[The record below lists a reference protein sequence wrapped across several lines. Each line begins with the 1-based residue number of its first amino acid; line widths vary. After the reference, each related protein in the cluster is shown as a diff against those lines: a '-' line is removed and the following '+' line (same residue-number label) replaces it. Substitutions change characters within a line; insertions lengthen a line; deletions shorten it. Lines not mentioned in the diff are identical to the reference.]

1 MDILESKF
9 IKKYKKEMVKTMMQA
24 NPEWDKKDIEK
35 VIDKMIKERI
45 QNPSVILDNNF
56 TGEKRETTLLATLDW
71 IIERKPIVAGNGT
84 FYMNQ
89 HEAQNPI
96 AQMLDNFLITRKKL
110 KKEMFKVEDTNS
122 PKYKDLDRSQQN
134 QKINANS
141 YYGAS
146 GAPSSA
152 FYSEYSG
159 PATTLTAQ
167 SVIST
172 AKNFFES
179 FLADN
184 YNFIN
189 INELIHWMNKIIKE
203 DNFELDDFIVK
214 KSVDETYERLYDKL
228 IIKSYNDDELLYSYL
243 SNLTEDEV
251 TILYYKNNIISFF
264 DNHKP
269 IQNIFYTIMKNVQN
283 LEKVNDDNY
292 EYIDTHGMDVKEW
305 NEYVDKEYFM
315 NPNVTPDAIKDEL
328 EIFKKYIMKY
338 VFTKYLSFDRIY
350 RLRNFKRRVVTV
362 IDTDSNI
369 LSLDILVGWI
379 NDNIIKGETFGRDD
393 EHNSFVIVNSIT
405 YVITEAIS
413 KILMYYGEMSNVPE
427 EFRYR
432 FSMKNEFFMPLLI
445 VGKSKKR
452 YISKILLREGNLM
465 NPPKNDIKGF
475 DFKKATCSE
484 YAEDRFMK
492 IIQNYIIGSET
503 IELKNIIKDLR
514 NFENEVRESILSGE
528 RKFLPNGSAKEIAAY
543 KDPASEQ
550 SVRGALAWNILNPDN
565 VIDLPAKVSLVK
577 MNIFTEDDIGDL
589 KKTNPEVYNIII
601 EKIFNDDTN
610 IFVTTKVKGTDVTV
624 KKRGLQVL
632 AIPSNATIPEW
643 AIPYIDINTMVNNII
658 APFKAVLEIFNNKFT
673 CEGKTRNGVN
683 RKTDKLTNI
692 IKF

>member
-9 IKKYKKEMVKTMMQA
+9 IKKYKKEMINTMLQA
-24 NPEWDKKDIEK
+24 NPKWDKKDIEK
-35 VIDKMIKERI
+35 IIDKMIKEKL
-45 QNPSVILDNNF
+45 QNPSVILDNNY
-56 TGEKRETTLLATLDW
+56 TGERKETSLLATLDW
-71 IIERKPIVAGNGT
+71 IIERKPIIAGNGT

-89 HEAQNPI
+89 HEAKNPI

-122 PKYKDLDRSQQN
+122 PIYKDLDRSQQN

-159 PATTLTAQ
+159 PATTLSAQ

-179 FLADN
+179 FLCDN

-203 DNFELDDFIVK
+203 DNFELDKFIVR
-214 KSVDETYERLYDKL
+214 KSIDETYDRLYDKL
-228 IIKSYNDDELLYSYL
+228 IIKSYNDDELLYNYL
-243 SNLTEDEV
+243 SNLTEDEI
-251 TILYYKNNIISFF
+251 TILYYKNNIISFME
-264 DNHKP
+264 NHKY
-269 IQNIFYTIMKNVQN
+269 IQDCFYKIMKNVQN

-292 EYIDTHGMDVKEW
+292 KNIDTHGMSVKEW
-305 NEYVDKEYFM
+305 NAYVDKEYFM
-315 NPNVTPDAIKDEL
+315 NPNITPDAIKDEL
-328 EIFKKYIMKY
+328 EVFKTYIMKY

-369 LSLDILVGWI
+369 LSLDILAGWI
-379 NDNIIKGETFGRDD
+379 NDNIIKGESFGRNS
-393 EHNSFVIVNSIT
+393 EHNSFVLVNSLT

-413 KILMYYGEMSNVPE
+413 QILMYYGEMSNVPE

-432 FSMKNEFFMPLLI
+432 YSMKNEFFMPLLI
-445 VGKSKKR
+445 IGKSKKR

-484 YAEDRFMK
+484 FAEERFMK
-492 IIQNYIIGSET
+492 IIKNYIIDSNT
-503 IELKNIIKDLR
+503 IEIKNIIRDLR
-514 NFENEVRESILSGE
+514 NFENEIRDSILNGE
-528 RKFLPNGSAKEIAAY
+528 CKFLPNGSAKEIAAY

-550 SVRGALAWNILNPDN
+550 SVRGTLAWNILNPDN

-577 MNIFTEDDIGDL
+577 MNIFTEDDIDDL
-589 KKTNPEVYNIII
+589 KKTNPDIYNIII

-610 IFVTTKVKGTDVTV
+610 IFVTKKVNGTDVKI

-673 CEGKTRNGVN
+673 SEGKTRNGVN